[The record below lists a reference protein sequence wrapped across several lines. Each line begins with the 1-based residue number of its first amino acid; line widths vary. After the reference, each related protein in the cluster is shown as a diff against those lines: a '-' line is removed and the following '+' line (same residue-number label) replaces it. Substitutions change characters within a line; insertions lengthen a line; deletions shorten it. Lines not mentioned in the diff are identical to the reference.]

1 MPHTTGTQKPL
12 QSTIQSINL
21 LRGIRTIGPSV
32 KQWISRG
39 ALAPLLALSPESY
52 KPAPNFSSTETSA
65 YFSELLVFCSTM
77 SGDTDLEDQENFAA
91 AATSLRTSFLKV
103 EAIPPGDMNS
113 PPIWHWAIRLQA
125 GFVDKLAEGHVIPLV
140 LVAHW
145 CVLLA
150 RAKHYWWMDGWVEMT
165 MGEIQRN
172 MKDEHRYWLRWPLER
187 IEREGRKGE
196 EVGMEG

>member
-1 MPHTTGTQKPL
+1 MPHTAGNQQPL
-12 QSTIQSINL
+12 QSTIQCINL

-32 KQWISRG
+32 KQWVSRG

-52 KPAPNFSSTETSA
+52 KPAANFSSPETSA

-103 EAIPPGDMNS
+103 EAIPPGDMTS

-125 GFVDKLAEGHVIPLV
+125 SFVEKLAERHVIPLV

-150 RAKHYWWMDGWVEMT
+150 RAKHYWWMDGWIEKT

-172 MKDEHRYWLRWPLER
+172 MKVQHRYWLRWPLER
-187 IEREGRKGE
+187 IEGGGGKGA
-196 EVGMEG
+196 EVVMEG